1 MRKMIRSILRKMNQ
15 DFFLS
20 RSKFIHPEFGGS
32 GITEECFNWIT
43 TNVPPGS
50 PILEFGAGLVS
61 TAKLSRIY
69 ELTSIEHDEKYIGA
83 FPSNYIHAP
92 LSSIHGWY
100 DVSKLSTIKNEIFEL
115 AIIDGPPGTGN
126 RFGVLMNLNILKNC
140 RVILIDDTDRPSER
154 LLLELLSKELKKDYL
169 SFEHFSVI
177 KNL

>member
-1 MRKMIRSILRKMNQ
+1 MIRSILRRIKQ

-20 RSKFIHPEFGGS
+20 RSKLIHPEFGGS
-32 GITEECFNWIT
+32 GITEDCFNWIKA
-43 TNVPPGS
+43 NVPLGS

-69 ELTSIEHDEKYIGA
+69 ELTSIEHDENYIGA

-100 DVSKLSTIKNEIFEL
+100 DVSKLFAIENEVFEL
-115 AIIDGPPGTGN
+115 AIIDGPPGSGN
-126 RFGVLMNLNILKNC
+126 RFGILMNLNILKNC
-140 RVILIDDTDRPSER
+140 RAILIDDTDRPSER
-154 LLLELLSKELKKDYL
+154 LLLELLSKELNKGYL